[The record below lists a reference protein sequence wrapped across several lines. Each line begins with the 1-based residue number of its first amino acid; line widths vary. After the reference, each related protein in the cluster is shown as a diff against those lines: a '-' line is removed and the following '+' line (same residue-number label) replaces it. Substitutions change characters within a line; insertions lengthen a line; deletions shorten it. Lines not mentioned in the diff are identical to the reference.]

1 MRLHIG
7 SDLKLKEVEE
17 VSVLEA
23 MHTII
28 HGSNSGLERQDFPQV
43 DMIIALDILS
53 ALTRFGRMTSKQLG
67 NRLNSRPNR
76 DTLRKYLK
84 ILVELELI
92 SVDSTSYRGIAK
104 ARKSF
109 QATEKGK
116 EFVASA
122 GKVLSK

>member
-1 MRLHIG
+1 MRIG

-28 HGSNSGLERQDFPQV
+28 YGSNSGLERQDFPQV

-53 ALTRFGRMTSKQLG
+53 ALTRFGMMTSKQLG
-67 NRLNSRPNR
+67 NRLNCRPNR

-84 ILVELELI
+84 ILVELGLI

-116 EFVASA
+116 EFVTSA
-122 GKVLSK
+122 GKVLGK

>member
-1 MRLHIG
+1 MRLHID

-116 EFVASA
+116 EFVTST